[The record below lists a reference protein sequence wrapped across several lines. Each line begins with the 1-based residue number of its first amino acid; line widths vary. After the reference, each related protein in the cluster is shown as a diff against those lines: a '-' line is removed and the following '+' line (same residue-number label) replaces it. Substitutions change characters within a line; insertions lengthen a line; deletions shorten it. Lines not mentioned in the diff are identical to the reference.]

1 MHTPLN
7 RRRWLSQA
15 GALGLGAAAWPTLA
29 QQAANGTGPI
39 LIGQSAH
46 LTGPLA
52 ATMTG
57 VVAGQKLAIEEFNA
71 KGGVGGRKVQMIT
84 LDDAY
89 DPKKCVENV
98 TKLIEQEKVTAL
110 YGLASTA
117 NVAAVLPLIAEKQ
130 VPLVGVYTGAP
141 ALRVKQNPFFF
152 TTAASYRDEVVQMV
166 RNLKTTLRDNI
177 ALVYMNNPFGQL
189 MVPIVEEVV
198 KEQGATLVAKA
209 PLEANGSNA
218 AAAAQAL
225 AAGKPQAVIFM
236 AFGPSLVAFVKAA
249 RAYLGVPVYA
259 VSVSNSKT
267 ILDALG
273 DDARGLAITPV
284 APNPWKTTTG
294 LGRDFNKVMEKAK
307 LPIDYDHFYGY
318 MNLRVLLEALKR
330 AGKAVTPQSLVQT
343 METQMSKVD
352 LGGYTVSYGPTNH
365 HGSSFVDIM
374 IVGPGGRF
382 IR

>member
-15 GALGLGAAAWPTLA
+15 GALGLGAAAWPALA
-29 QQAANGTGPI
+29 QQAANGNGPI
-39 LIGQSAH
+39 LIGQSTH
-46 LTGPLA
+46 LSGPLA

-152 TTAASYRDEVVQMV
+152 TTAGSYRHEVVQMV
-166 RNLKTTLRDNI
+166 RKLKT
-177 ALVYMNNPFGQL
+177 
-189 MVPIVEEVV
+189 
-198 KEQGATLVAKA
+198 
-209 PLEANGSNA
+209 
-218 AAAAQAL
+218 
-225 AAGKPQAVIFM
+225 
-236 AFGPSLVAFVKAA
+236 
-249 RAYLGVPVYA
+249 
-259 VSVSNSKT
+259 
-267 ILDALG
+267 
-273 DDARGLAITPV
+273 
-284 APNPWKTTTG
+284 
-294 LGRDFNKVMEKAK
+294 
-307 LPIDYDHFYGY
+307 
-318 MNLRVLLEALKR
+318 
-330 AGKAVTPQSLVQT
+330 
-343 METQMSKVD
+343 
-352 LGGYTVSYGPTNH
+352 
-365 HGSSFVDIM
+365 
-374 IVGPGGRF
+374 
-382 IR
+382 